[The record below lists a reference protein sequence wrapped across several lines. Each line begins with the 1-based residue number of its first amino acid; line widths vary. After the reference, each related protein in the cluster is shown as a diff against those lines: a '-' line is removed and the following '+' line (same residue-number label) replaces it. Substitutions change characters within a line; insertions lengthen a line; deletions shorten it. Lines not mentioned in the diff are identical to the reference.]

1 MQMVNAK
8 KIAEVVGFN
17 GNVAD
22 VDIDNIVKREN
33 KLRIAIAK
41 IVREIEGNGSNEL
54 CIDTDYSYKQYSKA
68 ILECPSGY
76 HIEYTRNKYIIY
88 VQDGY
93 YYDIDTDLC
102 VEEV

>member
-1 MQMVNAK
+1 MCFCLLKRGNAIIMSVLK
-8 KIAEVVGFN
+8 HKAK
-17 GNVAD
+17 
-22 VDIDNIVKREN
+22 IDNIVKREN